1 MKSSCIGLPDQKSGR
16 GFRKTMVL
24 LLLAP
29 VVAGFLGG
37 GCIHHSTTAVREAS
51 FKPYKNSMVGPLN
64 LNKHLLFRSAILFR
78 SDLLNMT
85 DQSSGTNAITCNI
98 SGTNNWCGT
107 AAAVDHRG
115 YFLTAAHCLE
125 KGPFWL
131 AFLNGEQMQVRP
143 ARVVWKGN
151 GSKKQSDFALLHVAL
166 PLTNV
171 FGWSDGCS
179 PGDKVVAVGG
189 SMEEPRASKPQLKT
203 QCMGGR
209 VLRTKAAPK
218 TTPPIT
224 LVSHDV
230 PVRPGDS
237 GGPLAAT
244 DGRLLGINVVLE
256 LGFQYKHLSFE
267 PDYAMAVRPDPQW
280 LQTII
285 EQDAAVTR

>member
-1 MKSSCIGLPDQKSGR
+1 MKWSCVTRLKRKNRPVSGR
-16 GFRKTMVL
+16 AMPL
-24 LLLAP
+24 LGLLCLL
-29 VVAGFLGG
+29 AGFLGG

-51 FKPYKNSMVGPLN
+51 FRPYKDSKVGSLN

-85 DQSSGTNAITCNI
+85 GQCSRTNSFTCNI
-98 SGTNNWCGT
+98 KGTNNWCGT
-107 AAAVDHRG
+107 ATAVDHRG

-131 AFLNGEQMQVRP
+131 AFLNEEQMQVRP

-151 GSKKQSDFALLHVAL
+151 GSKTQSDFALLHVAL

-171 FGWSDGCS
+171 FGWSGGCS
-179 PGDKVVAVGG
+179 PGDKVVAVGV
-189 SMEEPRASKPQLKT
+189 SMEEQRTLKPQLKT

-209 VLRTKAAPK
+209 VLRTTTDSK
-218 TTPPIT
+218 TTPCST

-237 GGPLAAT
+237 GGPLVAT
-244 DGRLLGINVVLE
+244 DGRLLGINVVVE

-285 EQDAAVTR
+285 EQDATATR